1 MQAEAA
7 IGTPASLFTTQI
19 ESAVGLR
26 RWSRRQILDM
36 EQNNGYA
43 HYIWAIL
50 CFWGLLCVH
59 ETCSQRHV
67 QTCSEACSGGFMAI
81 SKNTAPVCMNSF
93 SCPAVCKKHPAA
105 SRRNHSPRIDLCI
118 ILYPIGKIVSVWST
132 ILPDREFYLFC
143 RWHYT
148 RSGI

>member
-1 MQAEAA
+1 M
-7 IGTPASLFTTQI
+7 GHF
-19 ESAVGLR
+19 V
-26 RWSRRQILDM
+26 
-36 EQNNGYA
+36 
-43 HYIWAIL
+43 
-50 CFWGLLCVH
+50 FWGLLCVH

-118 ILYPIGKIVSVWST
+118 ILHPIGKIVLYEQVFFP
-132 ILPDREFYLFC
+132 IGNFIYDAIDIIPDREYNVVERVISCELI
-143 RWHYT
+143 RLQPL
-148 RSGI
+148 SGKTEKLPD